1 MSETKEAQPNVAA
14 AAAPV
19 LPAEFADLE
28 RFSDWILATEPERY
42 AKRLA
47 STMVEMQDLYDVGMA
62 HLEDVMVYL
71 DARFPLHD
79 MPDDAKRLMH
89 LMQSVVMVSFPVEA
103 WKQPRVLDSGAA
115 WVDITREPVV

>member
-1 MSETKEAQPNVAA
+1 MSETAL
-14 AAAPV
+14 

-47 STMVEMQDLYDVGMA
+47 SSMDEMQDLYDVGMA
-62 HLEDVMVYL
+62 RLEEVMVYL

-89 LMQSVVMVSFPVEA
+89 LMQSVVMVSFPVEV

-115 WVDITREPVV
+115 WVELVREPVA